1 MLRTAAIGAS
11 AGVGFGLDELAAQA
25 LNLSAMLR
33 LMGLFLH
40 SLVPFSQSVFE
51 VKQRQRGYGP
61 CNTEQTNTDWG
72 WAVIHRLRHSRP
84 WHCAPASQLL
94 ALHRIQPVQH

>member
-11 AGVGFGLDELAAQA
+11 GGVGFGDELAAQA
-25 LNLSAMLR
+25 LNLNAMLR

-40 SLVPFSQSVFE
+40 SLFPFSQSVFD
-51 VKQRQRGYGP
+51 VKQGQRGYGP
-61 CNTEQTNTDWG
+61 CNTEQTNDDWG
-72 WAVIHRLRHSRP
+72 GAIIHRLRHSHL

-94 ALHRIQPVQH
+94 ALHRIQPVRR